1 MNEDQMSGGKGHAH
15 NLGPGQMTG
24 KIGLAMLAFL
34 AFVALAFITVPILSL
49 FLKLPP
55 DAFFQALR
63 DPEVV
68 DALLLSLLTATISTV
83 IVLLFGTPIAYL
95 NAHYNYP
102 GKVLVDTITDMPA
115 VLPPAVAGLA
125 LLLAF
130 GQMGV
135 VGHYL
140 APFGIS
146 IAFTTFAV
154 ILAQVFVSSPFYI
167 RQARASFQGV
177 DREYEEAARTM
188 GSTRARTFL
197 HVTLPLASGGLVSGA
212 ITSWARALGEFGATI
227 LFAGNLQG
235 RTQTMPLAIYSS
247 FEGDISSAVAL
258 SMVLVI
264 ISFGAMVAIKLV
276 GRKVSYEHR
285 D

>member
-1 MNEDQMSGGKGHAH
+1 
-15 NLGPGQMTG
+15 MTG